1 MPIPTAK
8 ISTLGFI
15 SLILSCSSG
24 EAFKTGKSE
33 TKPPRQLGA
42 IDPSSSE
49 VAAKP
54 ILAAD
59 YNVSVDASN
68 GQNLCKGVANVILGG
83 DLKFK
88 PTGTLKCIVVGD
100 KKIEELFKD
109 TTEEDKLDPAKYPEA
124 GRVTRKPNPIPGT
137 PGAAFDPP
145 RPSLLGP
152 LIQRPEEFQGYR
164 YVEQS
169 RLTLINESGTVQD
182 QGAFLI
188 QVLDVGSS
196 ITPEGSGKTYD
207 QIIHWEISA
216 SGFSNVQKGAIG
228 VFDRAEY
235 WQNVRPISIPQIK
248 FYSKL
253 SQLFAGGMSQL
264 GDAFL
269 GPVTISIT
277 LKSEQRF

>member
-1 MPIPTAK
+1 MNK
-8 ISTLGFI
+8 IS
-15 SLILSCSSG
+15 SILPALTCFNMMASCTSG
-24 EAFKTGKSE
+24 EVFKTGNNE
-33 TKPPRQLGA
+33 TKPPRQQGA
-42 IDPSSSE
+42 ADSSGLE
-49 VAAKP
+49 AASKP

-88 PTGTLKCIVVGD
+88 PTGTLKCIMVGD

-109 TTEEDKLDPAKYPEA
+109 TTQEDELDPAKYPEA
-124 GRVTRKPNPIPGT
+124 GRVTRKPNPLPGT
-137 PGAAFDPP
+137 PGATFDPP

-152 LIQRPEEFQGYR
+152 LIQRPDEFEGYR

-169 RLTLINESGTVQD
+169 RLTLINEAGTVQD

-188 QVLDVGSS
+188 QVKDVGSS
-196 ITPEGSGKTYD
+196 FSPEGSGKTYD

-228 VFDRAEY
+228 VFDRSEY

-248 FYSKL
+248 FYTKL
-253 SQLFAGGMSQL
+253 SQLFSGGMSQL